1 MPDSFQLP
9 DFYPRPPRGGRRD
22 LLALSNSADLFLSTP
37 SARRA
42 TRWILL
48 RLRCSRISIHALREE
63 GDHLRVLQAQD
74 QTISIHALREEGD
87 QDHRQVGSSDFISIH
102 ALREEG
108 DDSTV
113 GVGRQVEISIH
124 ALREEG
130 DHPPRRSSRRKPI
143 SIHALREEGD
153 VRQAA
158 TMPCPA
164 YFYPRPPRGGRPC
177 GRPWKPRRHTHFY
190 PRPPRGGRLFRD
202 GVILS
207 LHIFLSTP
215 SARRATYV
223 AGYVTKKTYISIH
236 ALREEG
242 DTSLS
247 HLFLTSTDF
256 YPRPPRGG
264 RLLS

>member
-1 MPDSFQLP
+1 MEGAGLIPTAGFLSTP
-9 DFYPRPPRGGRRD
+9 SARRATTYECFKRRIKPFLSTPSARRATKITGKWD
-22 LLALSNSADLFLSTP
+22 LQILFLSTP

-42 TRWILL
+42 TSVRPVAV
-48 RLRCSRISIHALREE
+48 HAVR
-63 GDHLRVLQAQD
+63 
-74 QTISIHALREEGD
+74 
-87 QDHRQVGSSDFISIH
+87 
-102 ALREEG
+102 
-108 DDSTV
+108 
-113 GVGRQVEISIH
+113 ISIH

-153 VRQAA
+153 VMQAA